1 MTALGILAGILILG
15 LIMLI
20 HELGHFLAGR
30 FFRFKIDQFSIFMGP
45 VLFERERK
53 GIRYNIKLL
62 PFGASVSFT
71 GMDSELE
78 GQELDQG
85 IDPEDPDLFDNK
97 PKWQRALVVAM
108 GPGLNFLTALVVFV
122 LLFSFRGV
130 VVPTVGRVDP
140 QTLLAT
146 TAIEPGD
153 TITSLNGLRVVT
165 SLDLT
170 IAEMGREDQEAW
182 EIGYRKRDGKDY
194 TISVPPQKAPPR
206 PMLGITYSETEDGRF
221 TIVSVQDGADRGE
234 EGLLPDDQILAIEGI
249 PFGESERITEL
260 IMASEGQPLSCQLI
274 RQGQE
279 LTLEVTPFMLEAD
292 LPLGLILTL
301 SKRPADVISQGVRY
315 PFSVL
320 RTTVRGFGMLFAG
333 KIGVRDSLAG
343 PIGIVSMATDTVTQS
358 KSVGDTVA
366 NLATLLGLLSV
377 AIGFTNLLPIP
388 PLDGNHLLLLGV
400 EAIRGKPLSAKFKS
414 VTGTVGLIVFMI
426 LGFMIIALD
435 LARLFGW

>member
-1 MTALGILAGILILG
+1 MTALGILSGILILG

-53 GIRYNIKLL
+53 GIRYNIKML

-78 GQELDQG
+78 GQGKASDF
-85 IDPEDPDLFDNK
+85 DPEDPDLFDNK
-97 PKWQRALVVAM
+97 PKWQRALVIAM
-108 GPGLNFLTALVVFV
+108 GPVLNFLTALIVFI

-130 VVPTVGRVDP
+130 VVPDVGRVDP
-140 QTLLAT
+140 GTLLAS

-153 TITSLNGLRVVT
+153 TITSLNGMRIST
-165 SLDLT
+165 TLDLT
-170 IAEMGREDQEAW
+170 MAEMSRKDEEPW
-182 EIGYRKRDGKDY
+182 EISYRAQDG
-194 TISVPPQKAPPR
+194 TRHQLSLAPQKAPAR
-206 PMLGITYSETEDGRF
+206 PMLGITYSEMEDGRY
-221 TIVSVQDGADRGE
+221 IIQSAPAGQGE
-234 EGLLPDDQILAIEGI
+234 AGLLPDDQILAIEGI
-249 PFGESERITEL
+249 PFGNTEEITAL
-260 IMASEGQPLSCQLI
+260 IGASEGKPLSCQLI

-279 LTLEVTPFMLEAD
+279 LTLEVTPTMLEVD
-292 LPLGLILTL
+292 LPLGLVLTL
-301 SKRPADVISQGVRY
+301 SKKPVDILSQGLIY
-315 PFSVL
+315 PYSVF
-320 RTTVRGFGMLFAG
+320 RSTIRGFGMLFAG
-333 KIGVRDSLAG
+333 QIGVRDSLAG
-343 PIGIVSMATDTVTQS
+343 PIGIVSLATDTVTQS
-358 KSVGDTVA
+358 KSLGDSLA

-400 EAIRGKPLSAKFKS
+400 EAIRGKPLSPRFKS
-414 VTGTVGLIVFMI
+414 VTATVGLIIFMI
-426 LGFMIIALD
+426 LGFMIIGLD